1 MRFKVGDFVKI
12 TDKVTEIRYWKDSI
26 GQVGRVVV
34 VGGGSYGV
42 IFFEEFQAGTVKGGH
57 VLPLNDVRYFGK
69 NELEKIPKRVGVL
82 YAL

>member
-57 VLPLNDVRYFGK
+57 VLPLNDVRYFDDI
-69 NELEKIPKRVGVL
+69 ELKKIPEKIGL
-82 YAL
+82 LHML